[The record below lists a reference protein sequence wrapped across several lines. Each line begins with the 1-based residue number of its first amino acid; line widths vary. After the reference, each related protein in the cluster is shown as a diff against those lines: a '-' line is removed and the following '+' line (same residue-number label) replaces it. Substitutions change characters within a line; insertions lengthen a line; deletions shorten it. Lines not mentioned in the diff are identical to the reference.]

1 MPVDRGLGRVDA
13 AVFEAYVPA
22 LPQVEG
28 DAEPG
33 ELPSDTEAE
42 SVEAGVAADS
52 TSDVEQGSE
61 FESDSEASVASV
73 APTLADLAD
82 LDGSWLLNTVSGCA
96 HKSVWCSELETWVLA
111 CRPSFSSGSSMST
124 GHAIHAFTVLGHAA
138 IRAVGAL
145 AETAQVLLRIL
156 WGS

>member
-1 MPVDRGLGRVDA
+1 MDA

-42 SVEAGVAADS
+42 SVDAGVAADS
-52 TSDVEQGSE
+52 ASDVEQGSE
-61 FESDSEASVASV
+61 FESDSEASVASM

-82 LDGSWLLNTVSGCA
+82 LEGSWLLNTVSGCA

-111 CRPSFSSGSSMST
+111 CRPSLQLGKQYEHWTCNPCFHGFRSCGHSGCWSSC
-124 GHAIHAFTVLGHAA
+124 
-138 IRAVGAL
+138 
-145 AETAQVLLRIL
+145 
-156 WGS
+156 